1 MLLYD
6 GPIEASIG
14 FVFFAGSKPR
24 LRYKLALRVFR
35 LAARDFIDPRVPRAR
50 SSATIFFLL
59 PFLSQW
65 RDLFSV
71 LRRRP
76 YSAGNAAP
84 CNGQHEIGRRNKL
97 VFKLSPG
104 APIIARVVKSIA
116 ADALY
121 CCSR

>member
-50 SSATIFFLL
+50 SSATIFFI
-59 PFLSQW
+59 FFY
-65 RDLFSV
+65 LFFHSGEIYSRCSV
-71 LRRRP
+71 GGHIAQGMRRRVMD
-76 YSAGNAAP
+76 SM
-84 CNGQHEIGRRNKL
+84 R
-97 VFKLSPG
+97 
-104 APIIARVVKSIA
+104 
-116 ADALY
+116 
-121 CCSR
+121 